1 MESFNDQSYLQV
13 HLWRSTFRKMTYP
26 LFLCATFYMSNKDN
40 NIETLNEAIIAQEK
54 IANEEW
60 FDEDDAE
67 EESSDDEE
75 EEDEDGD
82 DEDDKD
88 KELFYFYDCIGCK
101 AIFREERELLQ
112 HIVICDLI

>member
-1 MESFNDQSYLQV
+1 
-13 HLWRSTFRKMTYP
+13 
-26 LFLCATFYMSNKDN
+26 MSNKDN

-88 KELFYFYDCIGCK
+88 KVLFYFYDCIGCK
-101 AIFREERELLQ
+101 AKKESSCSTLSFAT
-112 HIVICDLI
+112 

>member
-1 MESFNDQSYLQV
+1 
-13 HLWRSTFRKMTYP
+13 
-26 LFLCATFYMSNKDN
+26 MSNKDN

-60 FDEDDAE
+60 FDEDDTE

-88 KELFYFYDCIGCK
+88 KELFYFYDALDARLFSAKKESSCSTLSF
-101 AIFREERELLQ
+101 AT
-112 HIVICDLI
+112 

>member
-1 MESFNDQSYLQV
+1 
-13 HLWRSTFRKMTYP
+13 
-26 LFLCATFYMSNKDN
+26 MSNKDN

-67 EESSDDEE
+67 EESSDD
-75 EEDEDGD
+75 DEDKDGE

-88 KELFYFYDCIGCK
+88 MELFYFTTALDPRLCSVKKESICCSTSQ
-101 AIFREERELLQ
+101 L
-112 HIVICDLI
+112 VI